1 MTPLARPQPE
11 QEKPEMNPTE
21 AEYFRSIGRLEGQVS
36 ALVST
41 TNDMKAKID
50 NIDTKLE
57 TKFDKYDKRINVLE
71 RLASRV
77 KGGFTVILGIGAFI
91 GFAIDHAVKWITQR

>member
-1 MTPLARPQPE
+1 MKSLVTPQAE
-11 QEKPEMNPTE
+11 QEKPTMNATE

-50 NIDTKLE
+50 SIDA
-57 TKFDKYDKRINVLE
+57 
-71 RLASRV
+71 RLDTLDRMANRW
-77 KGGFTVILGIGAFI
+77 KGGFAVILGVGALIGYI
-91 GFAIDHAVKWITQR
+91 IDHMLKWVTQR